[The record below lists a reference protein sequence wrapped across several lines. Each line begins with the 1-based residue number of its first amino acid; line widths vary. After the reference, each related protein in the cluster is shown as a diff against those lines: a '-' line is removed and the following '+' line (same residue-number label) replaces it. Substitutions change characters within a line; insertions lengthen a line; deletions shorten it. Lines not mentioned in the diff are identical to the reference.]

1 MYHDKK
7 KKKKIQ
13 NIYILRFKVL
23 SIIFIVTSTGKSY
36 ITKIDNNLNLKIFSW
51 YM

>member
-1 MYHDKK
+1 MYHDQ
-7 KKKKIQ
+7 KKKIQ

-23 SIIFIVTSTGKSY
+23 SIIFIVTSASKSY
-36 ITKIDNNLNLKIFSW
+36 ITKIDNNLNLTFFSW